1 MFISLKYADIE
12 VSRHCLLYRVL
23 LFVQMLNVNPRF
35 SRVFI
40 NNHRVLNSF
49 ASRYTEQTYRAP
61 FIYIWLGAYL
71 LWNLY

>member
-49 ASRYTEQTYRAP
+49 ASQYTEQTYRAP
-61 FIYIWLGAYL
+61 LYIYMVGGIL